1 MDNRLLDRQA
11 SLLEYLSSTTNM
23 FGDHADTPVDP
34 ALHGIDPGVLR
45 LQARFICNKRLEKII
60 AVFTRTF
67 DILGADQRSIL
78 REFVEVSP
86 PTNKSTL
93 ANAREFH
100 EFLSA
105 RWRLKASN
113 PAYLVDV
120 AACELAMVEVLN
132 AVEDHERPAGLK
144 RGIRRHRT
152 IVPLRCA
159 YDIRSSFDSRS
170 SEVPPPKR
178 DTSLVVTLAA
188 GFRDIRLVGVAP
200 VVVDA
205 LMLLDDWTDPRMLDN
220 LGDVENLVRHLAA
233 HGFIEVQA

>member
-34 ALHGIDPGVLR
+34 ALQGIDPGVLR

-60 AVFTRTF
+60 AVFPRTF
-67 DILGADQRSIL
+67 DILGADRRLIL
-78 REFVEVSP
+78 RKFVEVSP
-86 PTNKSTL
+86 ATSKSTL

-105 RWRLKASN
+105 HRGLTASN

-120 AACELAMVEVLN
+120 VACELAVAEVLN
-132 AVEDHERPAGLK
+132 LVEDYERPAGLK
-144 RGIRRHRT
+144 RGIRRHRSA
-152 IVPLRCA
+152 VPLRCA
-159 YDIRSSFDSRS
+159 YDIRSIFDSRS
-170 SEVPPPKR
+170 SRVPPPKR

-188 GFRDIRLVGVAP
+188 GIRDIRFVAVAP

-205 LMLLDDWTDPRMLDN
+205 LMLFDDWTDSSTLDN
-220 LGDVENLVRHLAA
+220 FGDAENLVRQLAA
-233 HGFIEVQA
+233 YGFIEIQA

>member
-1 MDNRLLDRQA
+1 
-11 SLLEYLSSTTNM
+11 M

-34 ALHGIDPGVLR
+34 ALQGIDPGVLR

-60 AVFTRTF
+60 AVFTRTL
-67 DILGADQRSIL
+67 DILGADQRPIL

-105 RWRLKASN
+105 RWRLKASE

-120 AACELAMVEVLN
+120 AACELAMVEVRN
-132 AVEDHERPAGLK
+132 AVEDYERAASKRGPK
-144 RGIRRHRT
+144 RGIRRHRS

-159 YDIRSSFDSRS
+159 YDIRSSFDSGS
-170 SEVPPPKR
+170 GEVPRPNATR
-178 DTSLVVTLAA
+178 
-188 GFRDIRLVGVAP
+188 RLSS
-200 VVVDA
+200 
-205 LMLLDDWTDPRMLDN
+205 R
-220 LGDVENLVRHLAA
+220 
-233 HGFIEVQA
+233 